1 MREWIYRRL
10 DGIATR
16 LKGREYKVDR
26 AIPLSLMIAL
36 AIRRATWLA
45 RGIAK
50 CLVLQRRLRA
60 VFMAPGV
67 NLRSASLIRF
77 GRGVTLER
85 GVIIDALMRNG
96 VELGGNVM
104 IGPYAVLVC
113 APMTNL
119 GEGIKMGANSA
130 VGAFSFLGSS
140 GPITIGENVI
150 MGQHVSFHPENH
162 NIERTDIPIRDQATT
177 RVGIVVEDDV
187 WVGANVTFL
196 DGARVGRGSVIGAGA
211 VVRGEIPAWSVAV
224 GVPARVVRTRKPQDK
239 AGAGA

>member
-10 DGIATR
+10 DGVATR
-16 LKGREYKVDR
+16 LKGRAYQVDR
-26 AIPLSLMIAL
+26 AIPLGLL
-36 AIRRATWLA
+36 VGLVIRRATWLA
-45 RGIAK
+45 RGMVK
-50 CLVLQRRLRA
+50 CLVLQRRFRA

-67 NLRSASLIRF
+67 NLRGAALIKF

-85 GVIIDALMRNG
+85 GVVIDALMRNG
-96 VELGGNVM
+96 IELGANVM
-104 IGPYAVLVC
+104 IGPYAVLVG
-113 APMTNL
+113 APISNL
-119 GEGIKMGANSA
+119 GEGIRMGANSA

-162 NIERTDIPIRDQATT
+162 NIERTDVLIREQGTT

-196 DGARVGRGSVIGAGA
+196 DGVRVGRGSVIGAGA
-211 VVRGEIPAWSVAV
+211 VVRGDIPPWSVAV
-224 GVPARVVRTRKPQDK
+224 GVPARVVRTRKPREDGAK
-239 AGAGA
+239 A

>member
-10 DGIATR
+10 DGMLTR
-16 LKGREYKVDR
+16 LKGREYRLDR
-26 AIPLSLMIAL
+26 AIPLGLMIAL
-36 AIRRATWLA
+36 VIRRATWLA
-45 RGIAK
+45 RGMVK
-50 CLVLQRRLRA
+50 CLVLQRRFRA

-67 NLRSASLIRF
+67 NLRGASLIKF

-85 GVIIDALMRNG
+85 GVMIDALMRNG
-96 VELGGNVM
+96 VSLGANVM
-104 IGPYAVLVC
+104 IGPYSVLVG
-113 APMTNL
+113 APLFNL
-119 GEGIKMGANSA
+119 GEGIRMGANSA
-130 VGAFSFLGSS
+130 VGAYSFLGSS

-162 NIERTDIPIRDQATT
+162 NVERTDVPIRDQATT
-177 RVGIVVEDDV
+177 RLGIVVEDDV

-211 VVRGEIPAWSVAV
+211 VVRGEIPPWSVAV

-239 AGAGA
+239 GARA